1 MINILPL
8 NLQNKYMDMLLVDDV
23 LNIIIEKTNKAKNL
37 KLVNKNFNEYADGRT
52 VDNINY

>member
-1 MINILPL
+1 
-8 NLQNKYMDMLLVDDV
+8 MLLVDDV